1 MARLHNSRIQN
12 TKDAN
17 KARQEF
23 VRPTIRKIKDLIS
36 SANKKTK
43 IFVLCM
49 FFFNIISMV
58 CIGIFTTGIPQ
69 SILFVV
75 LSLLNIVIAVV
86 FNVWAKHGLKT
97 FAQTALIFFLA
108 ITLVSTFFLI
118 YGKLNIGNA
127 MAIKDEIQAAK
138 DGSIKILSTDIAEIY
153 VNMDDM
159 KVYSITDIAD
169 QKYVNSNHI
178 TPADKSEYYF
188 LYNVG
193 VQMESPDSQFSDVYI
208 YPPTPHTVT
217 GYEYLL
223 EFKYNGTL
231 YITKIFLP
239 GYVDMTKNVS
249 SIMFVLT
256 YANTEEKYYVVNRLD
271 NYLLFQSD
279 YSSFATPFEN
289 VKYTS
294 DQEYFYVRYNRYLEQ
309 YMESDDYEKLD
320 EKNVRFAKTLLTMST
335 TISKINFFWIGEEV
349 NGQFIASLPV
359 MEIVY
364 DNGTCDIAIIKDI
377 SPESLQSAVT

>member
-1 MARLHNSRIQN
+1 MASLHNSRIQN
-12 TKDAN
+12 TKD
-17 KARQEF
+17 KREKQEF
-23 VRPTIRKIKDLIS
+23 VRPTIRKIKEAIKTTD
-36 SANKKTK
+36 KKTK
-43 IFVLCM
+43 IFLLAI
-49 FFFNIISMV
+49 FLFNIVSMI
-58 CIGIFTTGIPQ
+58 CIGIFTTGILQ
-69 SILFVV
+69 SILFFI
-75 LSLLNIVIAVV
+75 LFAINAIFAVV
-86 FNVWAKHGLKT
+86 FNLWVHKRLKT
-97 FAQTALIFFLA
+97 FAQTAFIFFL
-108 ITLVSTFFLI
+108 TLTIVSSSFLI
-118 YGKLNIGNA
+118 YGQFNVGNA
-127 MAIKDEIQAAK
+127 IAIRDEINTAK
-138 DGSIKILSTDIAEIY
+138 EGSIKILSTDLAEIY
-153 VNMDDM
+153 VNMNDM

-193 VQMESPDSQFSDVYI
+193 VQMASPDSQFSDVYI

-271 NYLLFQSD
+271 DYLLFQSD
-279 YSSFATPFEN
+279 YSSFSTPFEN

-349 NGQFIASLPV
+349 NGKFIASLPV
-359 MEIVY
+359 MEVVY

>member
-1 MARLHNSRIQN
+1 
-12 TKDAN
+12 
-17 KARQEF
+17 
-23 VRPTIRKIKDLIS
+23 
-36 SANKKTK
+36 
-43 IFVLCM
+43 
-49 FFFNIISMV
+49 
-58 CIGIFTTGIPQ
+58 
-69 SILFVV
+69 LFAI
-75 LSLLNIVIAVV
+75 NAIVAAV
-86 FNVWAKHGLKT
+86 FNLWVHKKLKT
-97 FAQTALIFFLA
+97 FAQTAFIFFL
-108 ITLVSTFFLI
+108 TLTIVSSSFFI
-118 YGKLNIGNA
+118 YGQLNVGNA
-127 MAIKDEIQAAK
+127 IAIRDEINAAK
-138 DGSIKILSTDIAEIY
+138 DGSIKILSTDLAEIY

-178 TPADKSEYYF
+178 TTADKSEYYF

-249 SIMFVLT
+249 AIMFVLT
-256 YANTEEKYYVVNRLD
+256 YANTDEKYYVVNRLD
-271 NYLLFQSD
+271 DYLLFQSD

-309 YMESDDYEKLD
+309 YMESDEYEKLD

-349 NGQFIASLPV
+349 NGQFVASLPV